1 MRKNFRFRVDSG
13 RVEALAGEGH
23 RPLIEAE
30 LAKAAKYIHP
40 TAVYKRLTAESW
52 RHGELPQELAEC
64 QSVAPYVLTVGEE
77 CTDQMEEAFEKGEYV
92 RALIV
97 DHIASLALS
106 DAYEDLMDYL
116 DEASQVLVPGDNC
129 PLEQQRTILSLLGT
143 EEIGVGLTE
152 GLMLTPGK
160 SLSGILGFGGTGG
173 CRHSCKDCDRP
184 CGYRRVPVELI
195 SGGRIETLTA
205 QKGESLL
212 NLLRRHGVRL
222 AADCGG
228 MGRCGKCRVKA
239 WGLPPSLE
247 DRKFFSAAEL
257 AEGWRLA
264 CTAKVNETAKVVV
277 EPDREPEVLMEDGMD
292 EADIDPPVCWKKTPG
307 ILNVALEVA
316 REEEGMYLIRNGC
329 AVERGTGAS
338 HYGLAVDVG
347 TTTLAVYLVD
357 LKSGKTMAKRG
368 GSNPQRTYGADVMSR
383 IQRANEGDL
392 EPLSAAVRQEI
403 VRLAEEVCFEA
414 DLKLNRIVHT
424 VAAGNTAM
432 THLLLGL
439 PCRSL
444 GQAPYR
450 PRLLNGVEME
460 GKAVGLPGRYVTVL
474 PGVGGMVGSDIAA
487 GMVACGMD
495 EAQKPS
501 MLVDLGTN
509 GEIVL
514 GDGTGFVACAAAA
527 GPAFE
532 GAGLSQGMAALPG
545 AIVSV
550 GWNGALTVDTVQREA
565 AIGICGSGALDGLAA
580 LKRAGALDESGRLA
594 GERFE
599 LAAGVFL
606 TQKDVR
612 QLQLAKGAL
621 RAGIEMLLERLRMRA
636 EDVETLWLAGGF
648 GSRLNAKSAAEIG
661 LIPAALE
668 QKVRFVGNG
677 SAAGAKR
684 CLLSRSAMARIGTIQ
699 QRTRSVE
706 LAGESRFQN
715 VFMKHMALKRC

>member
-1 MRKNFRFRVDSG
+1 MRKKFRFRVDSG
-13 RVEALAGEGH
+13 RVEALMGEGH

-30 LAKAAKYIHP
+30 LARAAEYLHP
-40 TAVYKRLTAESW
+40 IALYERLTAES
-52 RHGELPQELAEC
+52 RRNAELPEDLVEC
-64 QSVAPYVLTVGEE
+64 QSVVPYVLTVGEE
-77 CTDQMEEAFEKGEYV
+77 CTDRIEEAFEKGEYV

-106 DAYEDLMDYL
+106 DAHEDLMDHL
-116 DEASQVLVPGDNC
+116 DGASRVLVPGDNC
-129 PLEQQRTILSLLGT
+129 PLEQQRTILSLLGA

-160 SLSGILGFGGTGG
+160 SLSGILGFGGTGS
-173 CRHSCKDCDRP
+173 CRRSCEDCERP
-184 CGYRRVPVELI
+184 CGYRRIPVELVTK
-195 SGGRIETLTA
+195 GRTETIIG

-212 NLLRRHGVRL
+212 NLLRRYGISL

-228 MGRCGKCRVKA
+228 MGRCGKCRIKA

-247 DRKFFSAAEL
+247 DQKFFSPAEL

-264 CTAKVNETAKVVV
+264 CTAKVNEAMKVAV
-277 EPDREPEVLMEDGMD
+277 EPDRELEVLMEDGMD
-292 EADIDPPVCWKKTPG
+292 EAEIDPPVCWKKMPG
-307 ILNVALEVA
+307 ILNVTLEAA

-329 AVERGTGAS
+329 AVERGVGAS
-338 HYGLAVDVG
+338 HFGLAVDVG

-357 LKSGKTMAKRG
+357 LKSGKTVAKRG
-368 GSNPQRTYGADVMSR
+368 GVNPQRAYGADVMSR

-414 DLKLNRIVHT
+414 DLELNRIVHT

-450 PRLLNGVEME
+450 PRLLNGIEME

-495 EAQKPS
+495 EAERPS

-514 GDGTGFVACAAAA
+514 GDKTGFVACATAA

-550 GWNGALTVDTVQREA
+550 GWDGTLTVDTIQRETP
-565 AIGICGSGALDGLAA
+565 IGICGSGALDGLAA
-580 LKRAGALDESGRLA
+580 LKRAGVLDETGRLA
-594 GERFE
+594 GEAFE
-599 LAAGVFL
+599 LATDVFL
-606 TQKDVR
+606 SQKDVR

-621 RAGIEMLLERLRMRA
+621 RAGIEMLLERFRMRA
-636 EDVETLWLAGGF
+636 GDMETLWLAGGF

-677 SAAGAKR
+677 SAAGAKK
-684 CLLSRSAMARIGTIQ
+684 CLLSRNAMARIGTIQ
-699 QRTRSVE
+699 QRTRLVE
-706 LAGESRFQN
+706 LAGESRFQK
-715 VFMKHMALKRC
+715 VFMMHMALKRC